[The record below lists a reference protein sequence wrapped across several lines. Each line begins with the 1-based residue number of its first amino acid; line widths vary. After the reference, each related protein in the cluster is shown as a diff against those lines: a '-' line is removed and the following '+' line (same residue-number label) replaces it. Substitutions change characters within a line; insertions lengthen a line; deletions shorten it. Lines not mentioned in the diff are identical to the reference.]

1 MLYVYLCVMYVYVWY
16 LLFLVVFSEY
26 LVLYDNI
33 YSMVDMYDLVG
44 VGFGVFVGVMMYEYW
59 NV

>member
-1 MLYVYLCVMYVYVWY
+1 MYVYVWY

-33 YSMVDMYDLVG
+33 YSMVDMYDFVG
-44 VGFGVFVGVMMYEYW
+44 VGFGVFVGVLII
-59 NV
+59 